1 MWFMPLGF
9 LCVIHSFDIL
19 FNGVSCV
26 CHTCGILILGVCSVY
41 WVCMV
46 SCTVEFDVTSCV

>member
-1 MWFMPLGF
+1 MGFMPLGF

-19 FNGVSCV
+19 FNSVSCV
-26 CHTCGILILGVCSVY
+26 CHTCGILILGVCSVH

-46 SCTVEFDVTSCV
+46 SCTV

>member
-26 CHTCGILILGVCSVY
+26 CHICGILILGVCSVC

-46 SCTVEFDVTSCV
+46 SNTVEFDVTSCV

>member
-1 MWFMPLGF
+1 MGFMPLGF

-19 FNGVSCV
+19 FNSVSCV
-26 CHTCGILILGVCSVY
+26 CHTCGILILGVCSVH